1 MTGERRVE
9 AGAEGTMMLYAQ
21 HAKSLARRESVC
33 LCYIYFI
40 GRSGHGMEE
49 NLPSFDW
56 ATVSSVRA

>member
-33 LCYIYFI
+33 LCYIYFRR
-40 GRSGHGMEE
+40 RSGHGMEE
-49 NLPSFDW
+49 NLQ
-56 ATVSSVRA
+56 SSAL